1 MAQIVIV
8 TTSYPHRQGDAEGH
22 FVAAEARRLCA
33 QASVT
38 VLVPGTE
45 RETLWG
51 ERVVGLPGGEAFGFP
66 GALAKLRQQPLRALA
81 ASRFVVSAISWLR
94 ARAPERVLAHFLLP
108 CGFPIATRGLRG
120 RTAELELVVHGSDA
134 RLFAQL
140 PFGRDKVARELL
152 EASARL
158 RFVSSELR
166 ELVLRSVSPSLRHCL
181 AERARVEPS
190 PIDIEAAPERAEARR
205 LLGIDAEAKLAVV
218 VARLVASK
226 RVDVAL
232 EACRR
237 VPKLQSYVIGDGPE
251 RARLQQQF
259 PEARFIGQIE
269 RPHALAY
276 IAAADA
282 LVSASLDEGAPS
294 VVREARALGTQ
305 VVCLAAGDLRMWAE
319 SDPGLNVVA

>member
-1 MAQIVIV
+1 VAQIVIV
-8 TTSYPHRQGDAEGH
+8 TTSYPRRQGDAEGH

-33 QASVT
+33 QGSVT
-38 VLVPGTE
+38 VLVPGTR
-45 RETLWG
+45 REALWG

-66 GALAKLRQQPLRALA
+66 GALAKLREQPLRAFA
-81 ASRFVVSAISWLR
+81 ASRFVASAIGWLR
-94 ARAPERVLAHFLLP
+94 ARSPERVLAHFLLP

-134 RLFAQL
+134 RLFARL
-140 PFGRDKVARELL
+140 PFGRDEVARELL
-152 EASARL
+152 DAGARL

-166 ELVLRSVSPSLRHCL
+166 ELVLRSLSPDLRHRL
-181 AERARVEPS
+181 AERVRVEPS

-205 LLGIDAEAKLAVV
+205 LLGIDVEVKLAVV
-218 VARLVASK
+218 VARLVAGK
-226 RVDVAL
+226 RVEVAL

-237 VPKLQSYVIGDGPE
+237 VGELQSYVIGDGPE

-259 PEARFIGQIE
+259 PEAHFVGQVE

-294 VVREARALGTQ
+294 VVREARALGTP
-305 VVCLAAGDLRMWAE
+305 VVCLAAGDLRKWAE

>member
-1 MAQIVIV
+1 LTQIVIV

-38 VLVPGTE
+38 VLAPGTE
-45 RETLWG
+45 RAPLWS
-51 ERVVGLPGGEAFGFP
+51 ERVVGLPGGDAFGFP
-66 GALAKLRQQPLRALA
+66 GAMAKLRQQPLRALA
-81 ASRFVVSAISWLR
+81 AGRFVVSAIDWLR
-94 ARAPERVLAHFLLP
+94 GCNPDRVLAHFLLP

-120 RTAELELVVHGSDA
+120 RATELELVVHGSDG

-140 PFGRDKVARELL
+140 PFGRDKIARELL
-152 EASARL
+152 DSGAQL

-166 ELVLRSVSPSLRHCL
+166 ELVLRSVSPGLRLRL

-190 PIDIEAAPERAEARR
+190 PIDIEPAPQRAEARR
-205 LLGIDAEAKLAVV
+205 LLSIDAEVKLAVV

-226 RVDVAL
+226 RVHVAL

-237 VPKLQSYVIGDGPE
+237 VPKLESYVIGDGPE

-259 PEARFIGQIE
+259 PEARFMGQVE
-269 RPHALAY
+269 RTRALAY

-282 LVSASLDEGAPS
+282 LVSASLDEGAPT
-294 VVREARALGTQ
+294 VVREARALGTP
-305 VVCLAAGDLRMWAE
+305 VVCLAAGDLRKWAE
-319 SDPGLNVVA
+319 TDPGLSVVA